1 MAQETVLRR
10 PMTSYVTG
18 PVTSWLGFL
27 WKFARLKPLGAIGG
41 ALILVAVILAL
52 FPYVFDHGEP
62 MLITGIPF
70 TGPTA
75 EHWLGTDFVGR
86 DLYARTIWGARV
98 SIQVGVTAVFIGIT
112 FAMVIAV
119 ITTYYGGLWDLV
131 IQRIVDALL
140 AIPGLILALFV
151 LTVIGSSMTTLIATM
166 AFLFIPRTI
175 RTLRSAVL
183 SVKQMPYVE
192 SAKAIGAS
200 TPRILIRYIFPQIT
214 ALYLIITS
222 LIIGSAIILE
232 TSLSFLGLGLAVDT
246 PSWGNLVNEG
256 VGSIFFTGYRQV
268 IPPGI
273 AIAAT
278 VFGFNLLGDA
288 LRDVMDPRLRGSGV
302 GLRGRGAQA
311 PAAG

>member
-1 MAQETVLRR
+1 LGAL
-10 PMTSYVTG
+10 G
-18 PVTSWLGFL
+18 GFL
-27 WKFARLKPLGAIGG
+27 I
-41 ALILVAVILAL
+41 LIAVVLAA
-52 FPYVFDHGEP
+52 FPFLFDHGEP
-62 MLITGIPF
+62 MLITGVPF
-70 TGPTA
+70 TGPNAT
-75 EHWLGTDFVGR
+75 HWFGTDFVGR

-98 SIQVGVTAVFIGIT
+98 SIQVGVTAVFLGIT
-112 FAMVIAV
+112 FAMVVAV
-119 ITTYYGGLWDLV
+119 ITTYYGGLWDLIV
-131 IQRIVDALL
+131 QRIVDALL

-151 LTVIGSSMTTLIATM
+151 LTVIGSSLTTLIGTM

-200 TPRILIRYIFPQIT
+200 TPRILIKYIFPQIT
-214 ALYLIITS
+214 ALYLIIVS

-232 TSLSFLGLGLAVDT
+232 TSLSFLGLGLPVDT

-288 LRDVMDPRLRGSGV
+288 LRDILDPRLRGSGV
-302 GLRGRGAQA
+302 GLRGRGGG